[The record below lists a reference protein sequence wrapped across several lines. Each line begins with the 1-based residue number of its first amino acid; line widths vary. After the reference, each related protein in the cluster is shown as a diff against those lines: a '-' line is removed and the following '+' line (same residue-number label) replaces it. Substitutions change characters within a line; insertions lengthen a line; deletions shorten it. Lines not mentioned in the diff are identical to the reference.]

1 MYKSGHFGL
10 SLTLYAPFLYFFL
23 QSNRYLVGLLG
34 LFIVTACSSLPD
46 LDLKI
51 KFIKH
56 RGYSH
61 TIVGAVVIGAIISVA
76 TFISYV
82 YIINIISSFG
92 LEMKYTAAMFAVM
105 GFLFGFYGTLTH
117 YAGDIVT
124 PMGLKPLAPFS
135 KKEYTLDL
143 FYAKN
148 KLANGGSLFLGF
160 LITASVFGYHI
171 YTQISI

>member
-23 QSNRYLVGLLG
+23 QANEYLVALLG
-34 LFIVTACSSLPD
+34 LLIVTACSSLPD

-51 KFIKH
+51 SFIKH

-61 TIVGAVVIGAIISVA
+61 TIIGALFIGLIIGVA
-76 TFISYV
+76 TFISYI
-82 YIINIISSFG
+82 YIINIISTFG
-92 LEMKYTAAMFAVM
+92 LEMQYTAPMFAGM
-105 GFLFGFYGTLTH
+105 GFIFGFYGSLTH

-124 PMGLKPLAPFS
+124 PMGLKPFAPFS
-135 KKEYTLDL
+135 RKKYTLDL

-160 LITASVFGYHI
+160 LITALVFGYHI
-171 YTQISI
+171 YTQVSI